1 MIPQD
6 YCTLWPDRIFGLD
19 YSHCCAAHDLDY
31 AMGLEGLASDLRLA
45 GCVIETSATLA
56 LWAGLMLMGVIFY
69 RVILRKF
76 RKRS

>member
-1 MIPQD
+1 
-6 YCTLWPDRIFGLD
+6 
-19 YSHCCAAHDLDY
+19 
-31 AMGLEGLASDLRLA
+31 MGLERLASDLRLA